1 MRAVLPLAIAVA
13 AGLSACVAEED
24 HGPFRPGGGGGTGG
38 GSSQG
43 GDARPIDAPA
53 DDGDGGSALTGRIC
67 VVTDLRAPD
76 ACPVVA
82 SRAGVTVSLVGSSAT
97 TTSASDGGFTLPV
110 SASAVVLDAAAGSP
124 TFERSIVPA
133 TVGGVVDTPVVTQA
147 AYAAVLGSLGT
158 VVPDGGGAVVAYVVD
173 GASPATGV
181 AFATIAGSSLA
192 PFYDNGSATA
202 WTQSGGTGA
211 AGVALLVDVPAGSV
225 QLDGT
230 APDARVA
237 RATVPVVADAITF
250 VEIALAAP
258 P

>member
-13 AGLSACVAEED
+13 AGLTACAAEED
-24 HGPFRPGGGGGTGG
+24 HGPFRPGGGGNGG
-38 GSSQG
+38 GSSPG
-43 GDARPIDAPA
+43 GDARPIDAPP
-53 DDGDGGSALTGRIC
+53 GDGGGALTGRVC

-82 SRAGVTVSLVGSSAT
+82 SQAGVTVSLLGST
-97 TTSASDGGFTLPV
+97 ASTASGADGRFTLPV
-110 SASAVVLDAAAGSP
+110 SSATVVLDAAAGSP
-124 TFERSIVPA
+124 TFERAIVPA
-133 TVGGVVDTPVVTQA
+133 TVGGVVDTPVVTRA

-173 GASPATGV
+173 DASPATGV

-192 PFYDNGSATA
+192 PFYDNGGATA

-237 RATVPVVADAITF
+237 RVTVPVVADAITF